1 MAEPPDRIWRS
12 ALLLAVVAVI
22 GTALLSGVHELT
34 AERIAEQERR
44 VILEQLNQV
53 LPADRYD
60 NALLTDR
67 VRVRDD
73 AFFPGGQAVTVYRAR
88 RNGDPVALILRHRA
102 VNGYNG
108 DIHLLTSVA
117 ADGRITGVRVTRH
130 GETPGLGDGIEAGK
144 SDWVLGFNGRAL
156 GNPQDDGWR
165 VRRDGG
171 VFDQFTGATITPRAV
186 VGAVHAA
193 LRYVERNRAKL
204 FSLPAEAGE
213 ERNTR

>member
-1 MAEPPDRIWRS
+1 MTERPDRIWRS

-22 GTALLSGVHELT
+22 GTAALSGVHELT

-44 VILEQLNQV
+44 VVLEQLEQV
-53 LPADRYD
+53 LPAARYD

-67 VRVRDD
+67 ITVTDT
-73 AFFPGGQAVTVYRAR
+73 AYFPGGQTVTVYRAR
-88 RNGDPVALILRHRA
+88 RAGEPVALILRHRA

-108 DIHLLTSVA
+108 DIRLLTGVDV
-117 ADGRITGVRVTRH
+117 DGRITGVRVTGH
-130 GETPGLGDGIEAGK
+130 GETPGLGDGIEVGK
-144 SDWVLGFNGRAL
+144 SDWILGFTGRAL
-156 GNPQDDGWR
+156 GDPPEDRWA

-171 VFDQFTGATITPRAV
+171 AFDQLTGATITPRAV

-204 FSLPAEAGE
+204 FALPAETGAE
-213 ERNTR
+213 SSTR